1 MTITKPLI
9 LIPLAT
15 LLMALHSAPYAAS
28 SSVNYFEDFQDG
40 EAQQWETDGYW
51 SINPSKPNFTYEV
64 YNKTLVPSKTTYL
77 GESFSDFKYTAWTK
91 SVAGA
96 MPAYLIF
103 RASSNFSTSV
113 SDSTAYGYGFGI
125 NPKSSKFYIFRT
137 SGGSTKTL
145 AKWVKSDSINGS
157 AAWNKLSVYA
167 VDANLKF
174 YVNDEL
180 VYSYTDAQPIPSG
193 FVGLMVAPSPST
205 KSVVQ
210 FDKISVKP
218 IMTTQSAH

>member
-1 MTITKPLI
+1 M
-9 LIPLAT
+9 
-15 LLMALHSAPYAAS
+15 
-28 SSVNYFEDFQDG
+28 
-40 EAQQWETDGYW
+40 
-51 SINPSKPNFTYEV
+51 
-64 YNKTLVPSKTTYL
+64 
-77 GESFSDFKYTAWTK
+77 
-91 SVAGA
+91 
-96 MPAYLIF
+96 
-103 RASSNFSTSV
+103 
-113 SDSTAYGYGFGI
+113 
-125 NPKSSKFYIFRT
+125 
-137 SGGSTKTL
+137 
-145 AKWVKSDSINGS
+145 KSDSITGS

-167 VDANLKF
+167 VVANLKF